1 MSVKWRK
8 FSFIAWASLIIC
20 TQSIIVFFYFTIQE
34 IPFDR
39 LELYQVSEQA
49 ELALGEAGELQSS
62 SVVNRELLANF
73 LLFSRVNGGADAKIN
88 DWIEEKI
95 LTQKGQSSLE
105 VQSDLKL
112 PQLLKNHCADL
123 YCYQHKMSFREI
135 PSILWKGLIGI
146 EDSRFLDHRGVD
158 WRSIMRALISDLK
171 EMKFVQG
178 GSTITQQ
185 LVKNLFL
192 SNEKKL
198 MRKIREM
205 IIALYIEE
213 VYSKEN
219 ILESY
224 FNEVV
229 WGALEGIRIK
239 GIFAASAFY
248 FNKKPSE
255 LDEFEATILISLLK
269 GPAFFHPLRHPERL
283 KARARLVYEI
293 LKEQGHYSS
302 EFQVEWSDS
311 EWDDWMKSLK
321 LKTDSLA
328 KRNIWRSLATGPQK
342 MDQFDH
348 YILTNSIERV
358 LSESKEK
365 TTGDLAA
372 KLLIVDL
379 AGGASEEIFRYY
391 TKYERLTD
399 PAIENERHM
408 VGSIFKP
415 YFYQYLLALG
425 ADKNQPIQT
434 SEIQLKLKSGSWSP
448 RELARDLP
456 PTVSMT
462 EALQRSLN
470 RPLVHLAQE
479 MGWKELGEKLGNRIP
494 RFLKPLAEYPSQLLG
509 AMELTMP
516 EILDLYRD
524 FISVECSR
532 PDWSDGPMGWLM
544 DPTQTTLRRV
554 IRPELEGIEF
564 FSKTGTSND
573 GLDNL
578 FLFYDGRWLGVIW
591 FGVDGSREGLS
602 GTNFFGST
610 TAFAIYQSF
619 IMQRGKRFTEL
630 ECP

>member
-1 MSVKWRK
+1 MSVNWRK
-8 FSFIAWASLIIC
+8 FSYIAAGAFLLFALSTIL
-20 TQSIIVFFYFTIQE
+20 FLYLTIQE
-34 IPFDR
+34 IPFNR
-39 LELYQVSEQA
+39 LELYQVNERG

-62 SVVNRELLANF
+62 SIVNKDLLANF
-73 LLFSRVNGGADAKIN
+73 LLFSRDSHGAEARIG
-88 DWIEEKI
+88 DWINEKI
-95 LTQKGQSSLE
+95 LTRKGPISLE
-105 VQSDLKL
+105 VQTDLKL
-112 PQLLKNHCADL
+112 PLLLKNHCEDL

-158 WRSIMRALISDLK
+158 WRSIMRALVSDLK
-171 EMKFVQG
+171 EMRFVQG

-192 SNEKKL
+192 SNEKTVI
-198 MRKIREM
+198 RKIREM

-239 GIFAASAFY
+239 GVFAASAFY
-248 FNKKPSE
+248 FSKKPSE

-269 GPAFFHPLRHPERL
+269 GPAFFHPIRHAERL
-283 KARARLVYEI
+283 KARAHLVYEI

-302 EFQVEWSDS
+302 EFQVQWSDS

-321 LKTDSLA
+321 QKTESQA
-328 KRNIWRSLATGPQK
+328 KRNMWRSLVTGPQK

-348 YILTNSIERV
+348 YIITHSIERV
-358 LSESKEK
+358 LTESKEK

-379 AGGASEEIFRYY
+379 AGGSSEEVFRYY
-391 TKYERLTD
+391 TKYERLTA

-425 ADKNQPIQT
+425 ADTERPIQT
-434 SEIQLKLKSGSWSP
+434 GEIQLKLKSGRWSP
-448 RELARDLP
+448 RELAKNLP
-456 PTVSMT
+456 ETVSMA
-462 EALQRSLN
+462 EALKRSLN
-470 RPLVHLAQE
+470 RPLIHLAQE
-479 MGWKELGEKLGNRIP
+479 IGWDELGEKLGARIP
-494 RFLKPLAEYPSQLLG
+494 RFLKPLSEYPSQLLG

-532 PDWSDGPMGWLM
+532 PDWSEGPMGWLL
-544 DPTQTTLRRV
+544 DPTQTTLQRV
-554 IRPELEGIEF
+554 IRPELKGIEF

-619 IMQRGKRFTEL
+619 IMQRGKRFTEF